1 MWPIVVKD
9 DLHNNTV
16 ERILQYKEHYYVYI
30 KYTMWIEGLWP
41 LVVARKT
48 IVEKYSC
55 FSVGLQEQS
64 DCDIPLLQIELGQ
77 FMRFMY

>member
-16 ERILQYKEHYYVYI
+16 ERILQFKENYYVYM
-30 KYTMWIEGLWP
+30 KYTMLKEGLWP
-41 LVVARKT
+41 VGARKT

-55 FSVGLQEQS
+55 FIVGLQEQS
-64 DCDIPLLQIELGQ
+64 DCDIRLLQIESASL
-77 FMRFMY
+77 